1 MAAYNKIN
9 QFVEDLAHGV
19 HNLSTGALTI
29 ALTTT
34 ANKPSASA
42 DAVLADITEIAYTN
56 VVTTPNA
63 SRVTGLT
70 SSGETSGTYKLVL
83 PDMVITATGGSVA
96 AFGAIVLYNDTPT
109 SPANPLIAWWE
120 YGSDVT
126 LASTETFTI
135 DFDASGGVFTIA

>member
-1 MAAYNKIN
+1 MASYNKIN
-9 QFVEDLAHGV
+9 QFVEDLAHKV
-19 HNLSTGALTI
+19 HNLSADALTI

-70 SSGETSGTYKLVL
+70 SSGETSGTYKLIL
-83 PDMVITATGGSVA
+83 PDMVITATGGAVA
-96 AFGAIVLYNDTPT
+96 AFGAIVLYNDTPS